1 MELGHLKP
9 QEIARRFFSK
19 VRCFNCGQMGH
30 YTRDCPKP
38 PKGKQGKLSH
48 LDTTRGTSDNMD
60 ATQAKN

>member
-9 QEIARRFFSK
+9 QEKSRRSLSK

-30 YTRDCPKP
+30 YARDCPKP
-38 PKGKQGKLSH
+38 PKGKLSH
-48 LDTTRGTSDNMD
+48 LDTTRGTSDDTD